1 VIAIVV
7 HCNRILFL
15 VSFYLISSQSFLYGM
30 LGEKI
35 VQVKGK
41 VISQRVIYAEGPT
54 METTL
59 SQSGNAK
66 EMQVNETVTFV
77 GRPTSSPG
85 VLFAKGN
92 GVLMATT
99 A

>member
-15 VSFYLISSQSFLYGM
+15 VSFYLISSQLFLYGM

-35 VQVKGK
+35 VQGK

>member
-1 VIAIVV
+1 
-7 HCNRILFL
+7 
-15 VSFYLISSQSFLYGM
+15 
-30 LGEKI
+30 
-35 VQVKGK
+35 
-41 VISQRVIYAEGPT
+41 

-99 A
+99 PEAAATEIAMFKAEAWGDFLLQGFGCKCYSKKGVASTVGAAK